1 MDHYKFQR
9 LEEKKERKSKSKGKK
24 TNKKKNSFAQ
34 DPFRQRTL
42 VMIT

>member
-24 TNKKKNSFAQ
+24 TKKKKTVSPKILFAKE
-34 DPFRQRTL
+34 L
-42 VMIT
+42 S

>member
-24 TNKKKNSFAQ
+24 TNKKKTVSPKILFAKE
-34 DPFRQRTL
+34 L
-42 VMIT
+42 S